1 MSYGTFVI
9 LYVVREQPYRKKVLN
24 MEPFVQPSGK
34 QPDNQYGSASYPGNN
49 EEKYDVDNDDN
60 QGTYQIVNTNDI
72 NSGTPVSILSA
83 IQFGFTRTFK
93 NAGFWIV
100 YSLITVA
107 VLGIGMSIFFS
118 PLLIEIANDPYASQ
132 TDITFGAGSFLAYI
146 IMMIAITALG
156 IVGMVQA
163 IQEVRVV
170 KPDYTTVV
178 DGGKL
183 PKWSTALQNIKWGK
197 IILTMI
203 IIVVLSGLIIGTF
216 SSLTMLMLLGS
227 MQSESA
233 SAGIAIVLSLLIIA
247 AYVAFLVAMMF
258 VSYAVYFAED
268 NYINDHLSPLDCIKL
283 SWNAVKPQ
291 FWKVL
296 GFAVLISIITYIGA
310 IFTLGI
316 GIIIL
321 TPASVLAQAHIYR
334 QLSGQY
340 VPIKQ

>member
-1 MSYGTFVI
+1 
-9 LYVVREQPYRKKVLN
+9 

-34 QPDNQYGSASYPGNN
+34 QPENQYGVSSYPGDS
-49 EEKYDVDNDDN
+49 EEKYNLDNDDN
-60 QGTYQIVNTNDI
+60 QVVHQSVNNSDI
-72 NSGTPVSILSA
+72 NSGVPVSIMES
-83 IQFGFTRTFK
+83 IKFGFIRTFK
-93 NAGFWIV
+93 NAGFWII
-100 YSLITVA
+100 YSLITVI
-107 VLGIGMSIFFS
+107 VLGIGMSVFFS
-118 PLLIEIANDPYASQ
+118 PLITEIANDPSASQ

-146 IMMIAITALG
+146 IMMIVLAALG
-156 IVGMVQA
+156 IVSMVQA

-178 DGGKL
+178 DGGEL

-203 IIVVLSGLIIGTF
+203 IIGVLSGLIIGIF
-216 SSLTMLMLLGS
+216 SGLTAFMLLGS

-233 SAGIAIVLSLLIIA
+233 SAGIAIILSLFIIA
-247 AYVAFLVAMMF
+247 AYVAMFIIMMF
-258 VSYAVYFAED
+258 VSYAVYFAAD
-268 NYINDHLSPLDCIKL
+268 NDINDQISPLDCIKL

-296 GFAVLISIITYIGA
+296 GFTLLMSIITYIGA

-321 TPASVLAQAHIYR
+321 MPASVIAQAHMYR
-334 QLSGQY
+334 QLSGKY